1 MDKKNRLKICKKCG
15 KDSTEVN
22 FMPER
27 LCCNICRNNTRKN
40 KPDEIYF
47 KNYYIQNRDYILE
60 QKATKYKTMKEEK
73 KKNNIELIL

>member
-1 MDKKNRLKICKKCG
+1 MDKKDRIKICKKCG

-40 KPDEIYF
+40 KPSVEYF
-47 KNYYIQNRDYILE
+47 ENYYKVNREYILKSKSE
-60 QKATKYKTMKEEK
+60 KYKLLKEEK
-73 KKNNIELIL
+73 KKII